1 MHALLVI
8 DRLFRGEPLLLQV
21 PELFERDIHPGSMVL
36 VTLPHRKDALYP
48 GYVLQLSANDD
59 YPENSALPL
68 ITDLMY
74 GGSPVLSN
82 NILRLALWMADYYLA
97 SPLDAILAAL
107 PASVRT
113 TVHDIVELNAFLLK
127 PAERKTHSTPL
138 RREIL
143 QLLAAAKKLTV
154 RQIQKR
160 LGRKQLY
167 RTLTEL
173 EKGGFITLQKKF
185 SATRPKQKNA
195 YRIIRGFEG
204 NPEELLRHAPK
215 QLEAFRSLLELEG
228 EPGFPDV
235 LGFQPSI
242 FNELTKK
249 GFTEKFT
256 VDIRS
261 NFKNAYS
268 ETKKHPE
275 NPTRAQ
281 KEALSVLHEAVD
293 TGEFRPF
300 LLHGVTGSGK
310 TLIYIELLKQV
321 LACGKTAI
329 VLVPEISLTPQTAGR
344 FRQHFHDDITI
355 LHSAM
360 SDQEK
365 YDAWHRLRE
374 GSSKIALGPRSTL
387 FAPLENVG
395 AIIVDEEHDGAY
407 KQDRNPR
414 YHARDTAV
422 MRAVLENAVCV
433 LGSATPSFES
443 YQNAK
448 SGKYRLINLPERI
461 DGASMPR
468 ITLISMREAPKASPS
483 ISDLL
488 YREIG
493 KRIEK
498 NQQVI
503 LLQNRRGF
511 AGSVFCLD
519 CGHIPTCR
527 HCNIPLVY
535 HAAGMQLRCHYCG
548 HTHLFTEQCSQC
560 NSTNLFYKSSGTER
574 IEDELKSLF
583 PEETILR
590 MDIDTT
596 TSKGAHGRILKQ
608 FHEKKSRILLGTQ
621 MVAKGLDFPDVTLV
635 GVMMADIGMNIPD
648 FRAAERMYSLLTQV
662 AGRAG
667 RASIP
672 GEVYLQVYNLENEVF
687 RSLLEGSYEKFFD
700 REMGLRTALRY
711 PPVARL
717 VKFEFSAAEEKKAEE
732 AAISFKTELATHLPP
747 ENVILLGPAPAG
759 IAKLRGRYRYQLLL
773 KILSGKLS
781 PTFIRQQLDAGMSRY
796 RSAGLSITIDVD
808 PQNLM

>member
-82 NILRLALWMADYYLA
+82 NILRLALWMADYYLS

-374 GSSKIALGPRSTL
+374 GSSKIALGPRSTI